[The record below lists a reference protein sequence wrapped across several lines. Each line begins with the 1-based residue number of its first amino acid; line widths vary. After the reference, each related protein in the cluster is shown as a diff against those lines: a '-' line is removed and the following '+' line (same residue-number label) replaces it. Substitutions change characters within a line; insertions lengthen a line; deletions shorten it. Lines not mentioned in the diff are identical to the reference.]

1 MRQPRVLKSIK
12 TLYDELVAA
21 QIQGLIRI
29 NSKNVNSHI
38 RIEVIINFTVPFE
51 TRKELLKH
59 IQDNYAVKAWQT
71 NLSTIEIHG

>member
-1 MRQPRVLKSIK
+1 MRQPRVLKSLK

-51 TRKELLKH
+51 TRRELLKH
-59 IQDNYAVKAWQT
+59 KPARLHQVTATQAFHRQP
-71 NLSTIEIHG
+71 H